1 MYAVHAPPG
10 LLLPV
15 TAKLLHDLVGA
26 LHGDPDHRPH
36 HVREGDARHVELDR
50 RRVRPPGE
58 LPVKLGTQVERDPY
72 RLGADR
78 GLAGRPGVGTFV
90 TASVGDVQPAIPL
103 PLRREL
109 TRWIAKARDAGL
121 DDDSIEALFGDCFRA
136 ETAAGVA

>member
-1 MYAVHAPPG
+1 MRCGVCGRNGRRKRAAWLVQALCLG
-10 LLLPV
+10 L
-15 TAKLLHDLVGA
+15 
-26 LHGDPDHRPH
+26 
-36 HVREGDARHVELDR
+36 
-50 RRVRPPGE
+50 
-58 LPVKLGTQVERDPY
+58 
-72 RLGADR
+72 
-78 GLAGRPGVGTFV
+78 LAGRPGVGTFV